1 MLWSRRSFSALT
13 WVRPVVL
20 AGAEQLGVQGADAE
34 NGLIAAAGGEK
45 TQLDAGLPKSDEDE
59 AQHLRWVEE
68 AEEHKIRDHI
78 AVEVVEQIVQP
89 VGHQD
94 GGGQGRAPAAQGGPG
109 KAAAALDQGDEEGG
123 GQQHRRGAHRRPVD
137 RAVGIVVKGIAGA
150 EAVGQVV
157 KIVGEVQ
164 GGGPAPPE
172 EQGQKP
178 PQSGM
183 GWLLPDAQRRI
194 KGQEGHPHVG
204 NDIGIPA
211 EQLQPGKLLKD
222 QVLILP
228 QEHQPQHQRYHPR
241 QAPAG
246 GAVEDAP
253 ADAGTPI
260 EDERAVQGGGGV
272 NEGKNCRQ
280 QMKHAPPQ
288 HCRHPE
294 EDDLLPGG
302 PGDVQHGRASPPQ
315 QDLNTNIPQT
325 SSAGNRGAGQLGENP
340 PVRWMTGAGGH
351 GMLFL

>member
-1 MLWSRRSFSALT
+1 M
-13 WVRPVVL
+13 
-20 AGAEQLGVQGADAE
+20 
-34 NGLIAAAGGEK
+34 
-45 TQLDAGLPKSDEDE
+45 
-59 AQHLRWVEE
+59 
-68 AEEHKIRDHI
+68 
-78 AVEVVEQIVQP
+78 
-89 VGHQD
+89 
-94 GGGQGRAPAAQGGPG
+94 
-109 KAAAALDQGDEEGG
+109 
-123 GQQHRRGAHRRPVD
+123 
-137 RAVGIVVKGIAGA
+137 GIVVKGIAGA

-280 QMKHAPPQ
+280 QVKHAPPSIAAIQ
-288 HCRHPE
+288 KRMIFCRVDRVMCNMGAPPLHSKILIPTYHKRVRQATGE
-294 EDDLLPGG
+294 RGSWEKIRPFGG
-302 PGDVQHGRASPPQ
+302 
-315 QDLNTNIPQT
+315 
-325 SSAGNRGAGQLGENP
+325 
-340 PVRWMTGAGGH
+340 
-351 GMLFL
+351 